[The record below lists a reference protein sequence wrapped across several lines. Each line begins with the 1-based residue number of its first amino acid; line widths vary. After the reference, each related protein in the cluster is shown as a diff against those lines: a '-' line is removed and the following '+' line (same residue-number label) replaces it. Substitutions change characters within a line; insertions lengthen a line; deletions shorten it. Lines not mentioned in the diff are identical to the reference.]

1 MKTLTIN
8 YNKGNVITYKLMED
22 GQNLPI
28 AYHEETSRYSNLVKD
43 WKQFLN
49 ESSNFF
55 IIKKKDDDEYVSHND
70 DNTSR
75 FGGYSIT
82 QNKNGAAKFSTK
94 GDAIEII
101 NRYNLELNLMSEL
114 EVVNF

>member
-1 MKTLTIN
+1 MSKEMRKYIDTFKN
-8 YNKGNVITYKLMED
+8 
-22 GQNLPI
+22 
-28 AYHEETSRYSNLVKD
+28 
-43 WKQFLN
+43 WKQSLN

-101 NRYNLELNLMSEL
+101 NRYNFCI
-114 EVVNF
+114 VTGKQIGRAHV

>member
-1 MKTLTIN
+1 MSKEMRKYIDTFKN
-8 YNKGNVITYKLMED
+8 
-22 GQNLPI
+22 
-28 AYHEETSRYSNLVKD
+28 
-43 WKQFLN
+43 WKQSLN

>member
-1 MKTLTIN
+1 MEIIVNKSSLEDTKKYFAIKQVFKAEKIIKNHWQECETFKT
-8 YNKGNVITYKLMED
+8 
-22 GQNLPI
+22 
-28 AYHEETSRYSNLVKD
+28 A
-43 WKQFLN
+43 
-49 ESSNFF
+49 SNFF

-94 GDAIEII
+94 RDAIEII